1 MQLGPEKANKELL
14 EGFTFALTTSEIFA
28 VKHELDLHH
37 IRLGFETRKS
47 SSSLPLQQEKN
58 EVPKNIWV

>member
-14 EGFTFALTTSEIFA
+14 EGFTFALTTLEIFA

-37 IRLGFETRKS
+37 IRLGFETR
-47 SSSLPLQQEKN
+47 
-58 EVPKNIWV
+58 